1 MSIQNLD
8 EQGTIINKINS
19 LGTDKLFIEKAWDYR
34 RDDESRFMCVAE
46 KRGIIICRYEG
57 WSIKSDY
64 TRLGEVIEDVIVK
77 LSWQQQP
84 WILIYDCSRLEGM
97 DIAARGKL
105 IDLLRLQKNLKGVVF
120 NSPSHLVK
128 SLVQLAVIFYS
139 LSFHVKVC
147 VNLQESYHNA
157 LEWLELPQVNEI
169 KEEYNIEN
177 TVSNN
182 GGKYNKEIDAVL
194 KILGE
199 VEWNKPGVDFLENA
213 ARNSSW
219 KPFINMM
226 AIIKGDLDIMIQ
238 RREERLAE
246 LERNNLNEIS
256 LQQKKSQALEAS
268 QKAKVAFEQE
278 SKRNMMLTRVVVDT
292 QKEILFS
299 MGEIIESRSR
309 ETANHIRRV
318 AEYST
323 LMSKLCGQSEREQQH
338 ILHASPMHDAGK
350 IAIPDSI
357 LNKPGKLTD
366 EEFTVMKSHAQIGYE
381 MLSGSQLEIMQLA
394 AIIACQH
401 HEKWNGKG
409 YPQGLK
415 GEGIHTF
422 GRIVALADVF
432 DALGSDRC
440 YKKAWPLEKILEL
453 LQTER
458 GAHFDPV
465 LIDLFFKNM
474 DGFLAIRERFPD
486 ATT

>member
-1 MSIQNLD
+1 
-8 EQGTIINKINS
+8 
-19 LGTDKLFIEKAWDYR
+19 
-34 RDDESRFMCVAE
+34 
-46 KRGIIICRYEG
+46 
-57 WSIKSDY
+57 
-64 TRLGEVIEDVIVK
+64 
-77 LSWQQQP
+77 
-84 WILIYDCSRLEGM
+84 
-97 DIAARGKL
+97 
-105 IDLLRLQKNLKGVVF
+105 
-120 NSPSHLVK
+120 
-128 SLVQLAVIFYS
+128 
-139 LSFHVKVC
+139 
-147 VNLQESYHNA
+147 
-157 LEWLELPQVNEI
+157 
-169 KEEYNIEN
+169 
-177 TVSNN
+177 
-182 GGKYNKEIDAVL
+182 
-194 KILGE
+194 
-199 VEWNKPGVDFLENA
+199 
-213 ARNSSW
+213 
-219 KPFINMM
+219 
-226 AIIKGDLDIMIQ
+226 
-238 RREERLAE
+238 
-246 LERNNLNEIS
+246 
-256 LQQKKSQALEAS
+256 
-268 QKAKVAFEQE
+268 
-278 SKRNMMLTRVVVDT
+278 
-292 QKEILFS
+292 
-299 MGEIIESRSR
+299 
-309 ETANHIRRV
+309 
-318 AEYST
+318 
-323 LMSKLCGQSEREQQH
+323 MSKLCGQSEREQQH